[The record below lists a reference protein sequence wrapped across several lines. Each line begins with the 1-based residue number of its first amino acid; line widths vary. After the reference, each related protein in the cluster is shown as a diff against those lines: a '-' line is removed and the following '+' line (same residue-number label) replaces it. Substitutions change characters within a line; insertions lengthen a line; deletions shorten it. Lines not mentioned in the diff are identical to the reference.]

1 MDAGRKHYGV
11 ITMSKDSTTL
21 LALLLPPVAY
31 DTQQPLI
38 DAELTAEGNA
48 FNAAYLLSE
57 SILKAVTPIYST
69 SLLADW
75 ERVLGIGSNTD
86 MTYQQRLEN
95 VLVKIAETGGLSI
108 PYFQKLASR
117 LGYSIDIIEPTA
129 FHVGIN
135 RCGDRLMV
143 EDTMWTW
150 GVVISGLK
158 VKPYYFRTGSSAVGE
173 RLSVFA
179 DAVIESIFNDLK
191 PAHTFCYFIYQDS

>member
-1 MDAGRKHYGV
+1 
-11 ITMSKDSTTL
+11 MSKDNATL

-31 DTQQPLI
+31 DTKQPLV

-48 FNAAYLLSE
+48 FNTANLLSE
-57 SILKAVTPIYST
+57 TVVKAVTPIYAA
-69 SLLADW
+69 SLLTDW
-75 ERVLGIGSNTD
+75 ERVLGIGSTSD

-117 LGYSIDIIEPTA
+117 LGYSIEIIEPTA

-143 EDTMWTW
+143 EGTMWTW
-150 GVVISGLK
+150 GVVITGLK

-179 DAVIESIFNDLK
+179 DSVIESIFNDLK
-191 PAHTFCYFIYQDS
+191 PAHTFCYFIYRDN

>member
-1 MDAGRKHYGV
+1 
-11 ITMSKDSTTL
+11 MSKDNATL
-21 LALLLPPVAY
+21 LALLLPPIAY
-31 DTQQPLI
+31 HTQHPLI
-38 DAELTAEGNA
+38 NAELTAEGNA
-48 FNAAYLLSE
+48 FNTAYLFSE
-57 SILKAVTPIYST
+57 SVVKAVTPIYAA

-75 ERVLGIGSNTD
+75 ERVLGIGSTTD

-117 LGYSIDIIEPTA
+117 LGYSIEIIEPTA

-143 EDTMWTW
+143 DGTMWTW
-150 GVVISGLK
+150 GVVITGLK

-179 DAVIESIFNDLK
+179 DAVIESVFNDLK

>member
-1 MDAGRKHYGV
+1 
-11 ITMSKDSTTL
+11 MSKDNATL

-31 DTQQPLI
+31 DPKQPLLE
-38 DAELTAEGNA
+38 AELTAEGNA

-57 SILKAVTPIYST
+57 SVVKAVTPIFAA

-75 ERVLGIGSNTD
+75 ERVLGIGSTTN
-86 MTYQQRLEN
+86 MTYQQRLES

-117 LGYSIDIIEPTA
+117 LGYSIEIIEPTA

-143 EDTMWTW
+143 EGTMWTW

>member
-1 MDAGRKHYGV
+1 MDPGGNHYG
-11 ITMSKDSTTL
+11 IIAMSKDNATL

-57 SILKAVTPIYST
+57 SVVKAVTPIYAA

-75 ERVLGIGSNTD
+75 ERVLGIGSSTD

-117 LGYSIDIIEPTA
+117 LGYSIEIIEPTA

-143 EDTMWTW
+143 EGTMWTW

-173 RLSVFA
+173 RLSVYA

>member
-1 MDAGRKHYGV
+1 
-11 ITMSKDSTTL
+11 MSKDNATL

-31 DTQQPLI
+31 ATQKPFI
-38 DAELTAEGNA
+38 GAELTAEGDA
-48 FNAAYLLSE
+48 FDAASLLSE
-57 SILKAVTPIYST
+57 SVVKAVSPIYAAN
-69 SLLADW
+69 LLSDW
-75 ERVLGIGSNTD
+75 ERILGIGSNAD
-86 MTYQQRLEN
+86 MTYQQRLEK

-108 PYFQKLASR
+108 PYFKKLASR
-117 LGYSIDIIEPTA
+117 LGYSIEIVEPTA

-143 EDTMWTW
+143 PETMWTW

-191 PAHTFCYFIYQDS
+191 PAHTFCYFVYQDS